1 MKVLKVSNNYFI
13 KGLDTLQAKLY
24 MIHVLDH
31 SIMKDVSK
39 YQDTPATYVCART
52 LMKDVIGLEYQL
64 RHTLPL
70 RAS

>member
-31 SIMKDVSK
+31 SIMEDVSK
-39 YQDTPATYVCART
+39 YQDTPATYVAMC
-52 LMKDVIGLEYQL
+52 
-64 RHTLPL
+64 
-70 RAS
+70 